1 MARFS
6 QISLFLPLL
15 ENTSVFQLWQK
26 LHGERSLEKSSSPVK
41 MDFLGILSYHE
52 FIWFLHLS
60 SYSQISSSHLAL
72 IRSLIRGH
80 HWYEYLI
87 SSVTVFDLF
96 FLHKTLFPILAT
108 IIGCLLSLVL
118 FGCLYSTCSQ
128 KI

>member
-1 MARFS
+1 MVRFPR
-6 QISLFLPLL
+6 ISLFLPLGEYISFSTL
-15 ENTSVFQLWQK
+15 ADK
-26 LHGERSLEKSSSPVK
+26 LHGERSLKSSSPVK
-41 MDFLGILSYHE
+41 MDFLGIYPTMNSYGF
-52 FIWFLHLS
+52 FISPLLFP
-60 SYSQISSSHLAL
+60 ISSSHLTL

-108 IIGCLLSLVL
+108 IIGCLLSLV
-118 FGCLYSTCSQ
+118 CLVVYILPCSQ